1 MLPSSFSTQ
10 RDFINAL
17 GDHLRSL
24 HKPFAG
30 AHFRVAF
37 IRENGLRFLT
47 GSVEFQDHH
56 TPARGEVDYGP
67 IVFVEEWAHDQWE
80 AHTRLSRLI
89 SGQEKIGG
97 HEIKNVFP
105 QGTASRD
112 FYFGIGGSPTWRIT
126 SHVVRD
132 SEWKDYYP
140 AQTPLLGYGL
150 RPYLTPAHAV
160 NHWVFGI
167 DHSAQ
172 PGASL
177 QNQWT
182 LVTAL
187 PDLRAKVI
195 SAEWLPGTLHL
206 QLEVRVR
213 VDQIQLQIIHS
224 GSVKGHQLLEVN
236 AGEHQ
241 IEIPDDAQKVSIF
254 VVDHAGDCVSQVHL
268 ASVYECYGK
277 AKSTTQAIQQLKA
290 DLAGGETDT
299 VEFKPFLEPKTKKE
313 SEFIKSVVAFA
324 NTFGGRI
331 YVGADDD
338 GTPQGEAEACR
349 LFRGNIEEALAAQ
362 TSRLKDMVRENVKPV
377 PLVDVRQMTL
387 GSDPILVAEVQRG
400 NNPPYATHQNQIY
413 VRKGATSR
421 TADPSE
427 LRALISNISLQF

>member
-24 HKPFAG
+24 HKPFGG

-47 GSVEFQDHH
+47 GSVEFQDRH
-56 TPARGEVDYGP
+56 TPARGEVDYGS

-89 SGQEKIGG
+89 SGQEKMGG

-105 QGTASRD
+105 QSTASRD

-126 SHVVRD
+126 SHAVKD
-132 SEWKDYYP
+132 SEWKDFYP
-140 AQTPLLGYGL
+140 PQIPLLGYGL
-150 RPYLTPAHAV
+150 KPYLSPAHAV

-167 DHSAQ
+167 DHSVQ

-195 SAEWLPGTLHL
+195 SAEWLPGTLR
-206 QLEVRVR
+206 LELDTRVP

-236 AGEHQ
+236 AGEQQ
-241 IEIPDDAQKVSIF
+241 IEIPDDTQKVSIF

-277 AKSTTQAIQQLKA
+277 AKSAAQGVQQLKT

-299 VEFKPFLEPKTKKE
+299 VEFKPFMEPKNKKE
-313 SEFIKSVVAFA
+313 SEFIKTVVAFA
-324 NTFGGRI
+324 NTYGGRV
-331 YVGADDD
+331 YVGAEDD
-338 GTPQGEAEACR
+338 GALQGEAEVRRVFC
-349 LFRGNIEEALAAQ
+349 GSIDEALAAQ
-362 TSRLKDMVRENVKPV
+362 MSRLKELVRENVKPI
-377 PLVDVRQMTL
+377 PPVDVRQITL
-387 GSDPILVAEVQRG
+387 GADPILVAEVQRG
-400 NNPPYATHQNQIY
+400 NNPPYATHKNQIY

-427 LRALISNISLQF
+427 LRALISDITLQY

>member
-10 RDFINAL
+10 QAFVNAL
-17 GDHLRSL
+17 GEHLRSL

-67 IVFVEEWAHDQWE
+67 VVFAEEWAHDQWE
-80 AHTRLSRLI
+80 AHARLSRLV
-89 SGQEKIGG
+89 SGQEKMGG
-97 HEIKNVFP
+97 HDIKNVFP
-105 QGTASRD
+105 QSTASRD
-112 FYFGIGGSPTWRIT
+112 FYHGIGGSPTWRIT
-126 SHVVRD
+126 SHLVKD

-140 AQTPLLGYGL
+140 LQTPLLGYGL
-150 RPYLTPAHAV
+150 TPYLTLAHAV

-187 PDLRAKVI
+187 PDLRAKFI
-195 SAEWLPGTLHL
+195 SAEWLPGTLR
-206 QLEVRVR
+206 LELDIRVP

-224 GSVKGHQLLEVN
+224 GSSKQHQLVD
-236 AGEHQ
+236 AKGGEQQ
-241 IEIPDDAQKVSIF
+241 IEIPDDAQKVSVF
-254 VVDHAGDCVSQVHL
+254 VVDHGGDCVSQVHL
-268 ASVYECYGK
+268 PSVYECYGK
-277 AKSTTQAIQQLKA
+277 AKSAAQGIQQLKT
-290 DLAGGETDT
+290 DLSGGETDT
-299 VEFKPFLEPKTKKE
+299 VEFKPFMEPKNKKE
-313 SEFIKSVVAFA
+313 FEFIKTVVAFA
-324 NTFGGRI
+324 NTYGGRV

-338 GTPQGEAEACR
+338 GSPQGEAEAR
-349 LFRGNIEEALAAQ
+349 KLFRGNTEEALMAQ
-362 TSRLKDMVRENVKPV
+362 TTRLKELVRENVKPV
-377 PLVDVRQMTL
+377 PLVDIHQMTL
-387 GSDPILVAEVQRG
+387 GADPVLVAEVRRG

-413 VRKGATSR
+413 IRKGATSR

-427 LRALISNISLQF
+427 LKALISDVNLQF

>member
-10 RDFINAL
+10 RDLINAL

-56 TPARGEVDYGP
+56 TPARGEVDYGS
-67 IVFVEEWAHDQWE
+67 ILFVEEWAHDQWE
-80 AHTRLSRLI
+80 AHARLSRLI

-97 HEIKNVFP
+97 RDIKDVFP
-105 QGTASRD
+105 QSTASRD

-132 SEWKDYYP
+132 SQWKDYYP
-140 AQTPLLGYGL
+140 PQIPLLGYGL
-150 RPYLTPAHAV
+150 KPYLTPAHAI

-167 DHSAQ
+167 DHSTQ

-177 QNQWT
+177 QNQWS
-182 LVTAL
+182 LVTSL

-195 SAEWLPGTLHL
+195 SAEWLPGTLRL
-206 QLEVRVR
+206 QLDIRVP

-224 GSVKGHQLLEVN
+224 GSVKEHQFLEVN
-236 AGEHQ
+236 AEEQQ

-254 VVDHAGDCVSQVHL
+254 VVDQGGDCVSQVHL
-268 ASVYECYGK
+268 ASLYECYGT
-277 AKSTTQAIQQLKA
+277 AKSTAQGIQQLKA

-299 VEFKPFLEPKTKKE
+299 VEFKPFMEAKSKKE
-313 SEFIKSVVAFA
+313 FEFIKTVVAFA
-324 NTFGGRI
+324 NTYGGRI

-338 GTPQGEAEACR
+338 GTLQGEAEAR
-349 LFRGNIEEALAAQ
+349 KVFRGSIQEALVAQ
-362 TSRLKDMVRENVKPV
+362 MSRLKDLVRENVKPV

-387 GSDPILVAEVQRG
+387 GADPILVAEVQRG

-427 LRALISNISLQF
+427 LRSLISDISLQF